1 MPAIQAGNLGSGIAC
16 NDGASGSGFIMY
28 SSEKTQTRLPAWMAG
43 IVVVVGFGGGGGKGF
58 FTAFVTGVPTGFVLT
73 IFATVLFSFLIS
85 FFWTV
90 ASAFF
95 GLLNVKFP
103 LFTHC
108 SFL

>member
-1 MPAIQAGNLGSGIAC
+1 M
-16 NDGASGSGFIMY
+16 GF
-28 SSEKTQTRLPAWMAG
+28 TLPK
-43 IVVVVGFGGGGGKGF
+43 GFGGGGGKGF

-95 GLLNVKFP
+95 GLIKLNQLTRTFIIQQSYHQKF
-103 LFTHC
+103 FKYSIRTNNV
-108 SFL
+108 